1 MSERFRAMDRDTA
14 YLLPPSVQD
23 WLPEQHLARF
33 VVEVASKLDLHELEM
48 PYAGRGSKAF
58 TLGTCD
64 RTGTATEGS
73 GRTGRTARTSWR
85 AAGRQRLLQRS
96 QREGLRG
103 CGRGPLHCH
112 GTGAP
117 SPSGRTA
124 MDAGQHG
131 LESEAALQSLP
142 TALIAD
148 RRPGSQ
154 IPSPVENTPLRT
166 PAQAWKCRITAIL
179 GASSP
184 NRPAKVQ
191 SSIRRRSMDAFKSDR
206 LLDIGDSK

>member
-33 VVEVASKLDLHELEM
+33 VVE
-48 PYAGRGSKAF
+48 
-58 TLGTCD
+58 
-64 RTGTATEGS
+64 
-73 GRTGRTARTSWR
+73 
-85 AAGRQRLLQRS
+85 
-96 QREGLRG
+96 
-103 CGRGPLHCH
+103 
-112 GTGAP
+112 
-117 SPSGRTA
+117 

-166 PAQAWKCRITAIL
+166 PCAGLEMSNHSRSWRFFTESPCKGSIVDSSTLNGCFQVRQAARYWR
-179 GASSP
+179 
-184 NRPAKVQ
+184 Q
-191 SSIRRRSMDAFKSDR
+191 
-206 LLDIGDSK
+206 